1 MALSEARKRA
11 NKKWNDKN
19 LKERYDRIQLVVPVG
34 EKEIIQNYAKEN
46 GETLN
51 GFVYRLIKNELSLHD
66 VMLNN
71 EMIEER
77 LKSCSSDNSSFLDNE
92 KNGG

>member
-19 LKERYDRIQLVVPVG
+19 LKERYDRIQLVVPIG

-77 LKSCSSDNSSFLDNE
+77 LKSCSSDNSSFLDKE